1 MYNSLYYKGGYMFEG
16 ILNKHFSNLGVALCK
31 SFIRHVDAIASSCS
45 FSTHEIARHVSKATD
60 LSFNTTEKGLGYLL
74 SNENF
79 QIDDA
84 YWRQHINM
92 VFDLMHEQDLLMHGD
107 DIYIQVDFTSNK
119 DKFLIMSAS
128 IIVNNR
134 AVGIYFTMR
143 KYPKVKGQYDHK
155 KMEAAFL
162 KGLRHV
168 LSKKYNYIIV
178 ADRGFATSR
187 FIDELEKNNFQYLIR
202 ANSNLKI
209 KQGNRVEIMQDMS
222 LSDGSYDV
230 EITTWKKEV
239 KLYKTSNHKGS
250 WYILSNIPDLK
261 YKKAIEEYKNR
272 FKIEKLFQDLKSA
285 GFDIEKSK
293 IWKYSNYKRLLA
305 MTMVAH
311 ALMVMMGNLIV
322 VKLPTF
328 LKNSTGMA
336 SAILAYFQ
344 SEERL
349 LLFLKE
355 KQLCSLL
362 D

>member
-1 MYNSLYYKGGYMFEG
+1 VYNSLYNKGGYMFEG
-16 ILNKHFSNLGVALCK
+16 ILNKYFYNLGVALCK
-31 SFIRHVDAIASSCS
+31 SFVRHVDAIASSCS

-60 LSFNTTEKGLGYLL
+60 LSFNTTEKGLAYLL

-79 QIDDA
+79 QIDDT

-92 VFDLMHEQDLLMHGD
+92 IFDLMDEQDLLKHGD
-107 DIYIQVDFTSNK
+107 DVYIQVDFTSNK

-128 IIVNNR
+128 VIVNNR

-143 KYPKVKGQYDHK
+143 KYPKVKNQYDHK

-162 KGLRHV
+162 KGLKHI

-178 ADRGFATSR
+178 ADRGFGTER
-187 FIDELEKNNFQYLIR
+187 FIDELEKNKFQYLIR
-202 ANSNLKI
+202 TKSDLKI
-209 KQGNRVEIMQDMS
+209 KQGNQIGIMQDLP
-222 LSDGSYDV
+222 LSDGSYDIKIMAW
-230 EITTWKKEV
+230 EKEV

-250 WYILSNIPDLK
+250 WYILSNKPNLK
-261 YKKAIEEYKNR
+261 YKTAIEEYKKR
-272 FKIEKLFQDLKSA
+272 FKIEKLFQDLKSS

-293 IWKYSNYKRLLA
+293 IGKYSNYKRLLA

-311 ALMVMMGNLIV
+311 SLMVLMGNLIS
-322 VKLPTF
+322 VKLPAF

-344 SEERL
+344 LEERL
-349 LLFLKE
+349 LPFLKE
-355 KQLCSLL
+355 KSLTELL

>member
-1 MYNSLYYKGGYMFEG
+1 MFEG
-16 ILNKHFSNLGVALCK
+16 ILNKYFSNLGVALCK
-31 SFIRHVDAIASSCS
+31 SFIRHVNAIASSCS
-45 FSTHEIARHVSKATD
+45 FSTHEIARHVSKSTN
-60 LSFNTTEKGLGYLL
+60 LSFNTTEKGLAYLL

-79 QIDDA
+79 QIDDT
-84 YWRQHINM
+84 YWRQHMNM
-92 VFDLMHEQDLLMHGD
+92 VFDLMHEQDLLKHGD
-107 DIYIQVDFTSNK
+107 DVYIQVDFTSNE

-128 IIVNNR
+128 VIINNR

-143 KYPKVKGQYDHK
+143 KYPKVKNQYDHK

-162 KGLRHV
+162 KALRHI

-178 ADRGFATSR
+178 ADRGFATRR
-187 FIDELEKNNFQYLIR
+187 FIEELEINNFQYLIR

-209 KQGNRVEIMQDMS
+209 KQGDRVEIMQDIS
-222 LSDGSYDV
+222 LSDGSYDIKIMAW
-230 EITTWKKEV
+230 EKEV
-239 KLYKTSNHKGS
+239 RLYKTSNHKGS
-250 WYILSNIPDLK
+250 WYILSNIPNIK
-261 YKKAIEEYKNR
+261 YKKAIDEYKNR
-272 FKIEKLFQDLKSA
+272 FKIEKLFQDLKSG

-293 IWKYSNYKRLLA
+293 IGKYSNYKRLLA

-311 ALMVMMGNLIV
+311 SLMVIMGNLIS
-322 VKLPTF
+322 VKLPAF

-349 LLFLKE
+349 FRFLKE
-355 KQLCSLL
+355 KSFSELL